1 MRPTSLRLLVAL
13 EEVDHEDLE
22 VVSLDLHGC
31 REVASTSPSR
41 CRAWWVFAVH
51 DPWVLGQ
58 TPPCR
63 TGTLAGSSSIQPYE
77 TLTCT
82 VVEIAHWVVD
92 ILQDLWAVPR

>member
-1 MRPTSLRLLVAL
+1 MQPTSLRLLVAL
-13 EEVDHEDLE
+13 EEVDHEGLE

-58 TPPCR
+58 TPPCIELVRLLEVLPFGR
-63 TGTLAGSSSIQPYE
+63 TK
-77 TLTCT
+77 
-82 VVEIAHWVVD
+82 H
-92 ILQDLWAVPR
+92 